1 MPGLRFVAVAALF
14 ATCVAPAGAALR
26 AVDDAGGVVTLA
38 APAKRIVSLAPHA
51 TELLFAAG
59 AGARVVATVEFSDYP
74 PPARA
79 LPRVGSSA
87 GIDVERVVA
96 LLPDLV
102 VGWRSGNPPAQLA
115 RLRELGLTV
124 FVTEPRR
131 LSRLP
136 ELIERLGVLA
146 GTAPE
151 AASAARQLRQR
162 ATRLEQRYATR
173 SPVSV
178 FYQLL
183 DPALMTINGEHIITD
198 VIRLCGGQN
207 VFADLPVLAGRI
219 DIEAVLARDPQV
231 VIAGGDAALWR
242 EWRQRWLRWPQL
254 QAVRQDRLV
263 WMDPDLLHRAGPR
276 MLDGA
281 ERLCAALDAA
291 RGPRATR

>member
-1 MPGLRFVAVAALF
+1 MAVAALL
-14 ATCVAPAGAALR
+14 ATCAAPAGAALR
-26 AVDDAGGVVTLA
+26 VVDDAGGTVTLT
-38 APAKRIVSLAPHA
+38 APARRIVSLAPHA

-59 AGARVVATVEFSDYP
+59 AGAHVVATVEFSDYP
-74 PPARA
+74 PAART

-87 GIDVERVVA
+87 GIDVERVIA

-102 VGWRSGNPPAQLA
+102 VGWHSGNPPAQLA
-115 RLRELGLTV
+115 RLRDLGLTV

-146 GTAPE
+146 GTTRE

-162 ATRLEQRYATR
+162 ATRLGQRYASR

-219 DIEAVLARDPQV
+219 DIEAVLARNPQV
-231 VIAGGDAALWR
+231 VIAGGDVALWR

-254 QAVRQDRLV
+254 QAVRHDRLV
-263 WMDPDLLHRAGPR
+263 RIDPDLLHRAGPR

-281 ERLCAALDAA
+281 ERLCTALDAA
-291 RGPRATR
+291 RSPRAAP

>member
-1 MPGLRFVAVAALF
+1 LRIVAVASLL
-14 ATCVAPAGAALR
+14 ATCATPAGAALQV
-26 AVDDAGGVVTLA
+26 VDDAGNVVTLA
-38 APAKRIVSLAPHA
+38 TPAKRIVSLAPHA

-74 PPARA
+74 PVARE

-87 GIDVERVVA
+87 GIDVERLVA

-102 VGWRSGNPPAQLA
+102 VGWHSGNPPAQLA
-115 RLRELGLTV
+115 RLRDLGLTV
-124 FVTEPRR
+124 FVTEPRH
-131 LSRLP
+131 LSQLP

-146 GTAPE
+146 GAAPE

-162 ATRLEQRYATR
+162 ATQLEQRYATR

-198 VIRLCGGQN
+198 VIRLCGGRN

-231 VIAGGDAALWR
+231 IIGGGEAALWR
-242 EWRQRWLRWPQL
+242 QWQQRWLRWPQL
-254 QAVRQDRLV
+254 QAVRHDRLV

-291 RGPRATR
+291 RGPRAAR